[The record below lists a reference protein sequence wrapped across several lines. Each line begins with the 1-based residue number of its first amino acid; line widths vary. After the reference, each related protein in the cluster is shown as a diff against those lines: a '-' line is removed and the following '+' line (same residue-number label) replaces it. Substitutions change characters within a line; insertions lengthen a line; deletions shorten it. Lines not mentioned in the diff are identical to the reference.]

1 MRLGPF
7 LTVQVGTQGN
17 GRRSPEEGLRQ
28 ANGGA
33 RARQTAQTAR
43 GRAETSVE
51 GDLLPQSR
59 GDGIESEGFAE
70 ASSFDCSSSWSSW
83 SSAGNESSSARL
95 RDAGMEEIL
104 APPSSAEAAATSGDS
119 VRVLDTAKLLSTTI
133 VSNTAAPRQVG
144 AVHLAA
150 GLFAI
155 VIASLVILSEG
166 ALVPRVAGK
175 RKEHRFCSMRAR
187 SKAARRARLGSRPA

>member
-1 MRLGPF
+1 MKLGPF
-7 LTVQVGTQGN
+7 LTIQVGTQGN

-43 GRAETSVE
+43 VRAETSVE
-51 GDLLPQSR
+51 GNLLPQSR
-59 GDGIESEGFAE
+59 GDEIESEDFAE

-83 SSAGNESSSARL
+83 SSAGNESLSVRL
-95 RDAGMEEIL
+95 CDAGMEETL

-119 VRVLDTAKLLSTTI
+119 VHVLDTRAAAKLLSSTI
-133 VSNTAAPRQVG
+133 ASNTAAPRQVG
-144 AVHLAA
+144 AVQLAA

-155 VIASLVILSEG
+155 VIARDSL
-166 ALVPRVAGK
+166 
-175 RKEHRFCSMRAR
+175 
-187 SKAARRARLGSRPA
+187 